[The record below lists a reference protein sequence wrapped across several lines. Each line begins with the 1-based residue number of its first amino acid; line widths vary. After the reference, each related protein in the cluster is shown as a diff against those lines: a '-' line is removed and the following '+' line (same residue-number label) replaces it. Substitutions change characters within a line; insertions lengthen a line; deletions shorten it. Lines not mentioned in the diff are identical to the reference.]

1 MLPSER
7 LSKRTAE
14 KERRFPTAIKSSRYF
29 AFKISGSLEWLNSQR
44 DFDCLA
50 DGGLL
55 ELRKRYRSSP
65 GSEPPLGDVFLRTSE
80 SAHAAAVFPCC
91 LCPGLHN
98 PIGIAQMEKGEGL
111 VTQIKKH
118 RR

>member
-14 KERRFPTAIKSSRYF
+14 KERRFPTAIKPSRYF
-29 AFKISGSLEWLNSQR
+29 AFKISWTLEWLNSQR

-65 GSEPPLGDVFLRTSE
+65 GTEPPLRDVFRRTSE
-80 SAHAAAVFPCC
+80 PAPAAAGLPGVFVPRWRT
-91 LCPGLHN
+91 PAGS
-98 PIGIAQMEKGEGL
+98 
-111 VTQIKKH
+111 
-118 RR
+118 